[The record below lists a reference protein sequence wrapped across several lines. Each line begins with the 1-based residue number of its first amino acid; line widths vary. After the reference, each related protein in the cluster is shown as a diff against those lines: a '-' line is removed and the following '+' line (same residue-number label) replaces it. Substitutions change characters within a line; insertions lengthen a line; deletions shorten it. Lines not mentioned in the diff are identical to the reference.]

1 VPRRNPYQ
9 KQKQEQF
16 LYHKGKDLLMVTNNQ
31 KEHMLTA
38 SYAGMCDLK
47 GEAGL

>member
-1 VPRRNPYQ
+1 
-9 KQKQEQF
+9 
-16 LYHKGKDLLMVTNNQ
+16 LMVTNNQ

-47 GEAGL
+47 GEAGLWNG